1 MSQFLVYFFKDVL
14 CKYMHIQYTYT
25 YIYVL
30 FLQWWELTPGLHTHI
45 LFKMAVFLN
54 PQVVDIA

>member
-14 CKYMHIQYTYT
+14 CKYMHIQYTYICSFSSVVGIDSRASHT
-25 YIYVL
+25 Y
-30 FLQWWELTPGLHTHI
+30 I